1 MPSVKQNFVETIR
14 APVSTVWEVMLG
26 PESFR
31 RWAAEFAPGSYF
43 EGSWEQGTRIRFLAP
58 PSGDGMLSE
67 IAQIRENEFLSI
79 RHVGVVANGVEDTT
93 SEAVRAWAPAWENYT
108 LIRVPEGT
116 RLVVELEIPDEWAG
130 FMGESWPRAL
140 KTLKE
145 LCESAEAG

>member
-1 MPSVKQNFVETIR
+1 
-14 APVSTVWEVMLG
+14 
-26 PESFR
+26 
-31 RWAAEFAPGSYF
+31 
-43 EGSWEQGTRIRFLAP
+43 
-58 PSGDGMLSE
+58 MLSE

-93 SEAVRAWAPAWENYT
+93 GEAVRAWAPAWENYT